1 MDMAKKSKIKFTFD
15 FSLFNVFAL
24 ISIFLVV
31 FDAFILKGKIMPFII
46 SPTVKDFSFS
56 SPLSYIKIIFH
67 ILGAQTSAPGIYL
80 WFFAIIF
87 TLQAGTEFEQIYGTV
102 FLAIMTLLSS
112 IFSGVLSACLLE
124 TPISTALPIVFLLQF
139 LAVFGNLKKN
149 TVTAS
154 SIIILCCIC
163 AFDVIITK
171 NPVILAV
178 DAAGG
183 LCGSLIS
190 FFAVPNKKPKATKKA
205 PAKTQTRAT
214 YHDGDDDDDTTVIG
228 TFNL

>member
-1 MDMAKKSKIKFTFD
+1 MAKKSKIKFTLD
-15 FSLFNVFAL
+15 LPLFSLFAL
-24 ISIFLVV
+24 ISMLLVV
-31 FDAFILKGKIMPFII
+31 LDAFVLKGKIMPFIV

-56 SPLSYIKIIFH
+56 NPLSYIKIVFH
-67 ILGAQTSAPGIYL
+67 ILGSQTTAPGIYL
-80 WFFAIIF
+80 WLYGIVYVIFAGSEAEK
-87 TLQAGTEFEQIYGTV
+87 TYGTV
-102 FLAIMTLLSS
+102 FLAIMLVLSS
-112 IFSGVLSACLLE
+112 IFSGVLAACVLE
-124 TPISTALPIVFLLQF
+124 TPISTAFPVVFLLNF
-139 LAVFGNLKKN
+139 LTIFGNLKKN
-149 TVTAS
+149 TLTAS
-154 SIIILCCIC
+154 SLILLAAIC

-190 FFAVPNKKPKATKKA
+190 FLAVPNKKPKASKKA
-205 PAKTQTRAT
+205 PVKTETRAT